1 MSTRREIIDRG
12 RLARLSR
19 ATDFYMNIPTMIES
33 PLSYRIGGSPL
44 VCQRHAPSECHFEA
58 DGHGAELGAVAAA
71 QDVEGFVFV
80 VDAHVVHNDFC
91 PYAH

>member
-19 ATDFYMNIPTMIES
+19 ATDFYMNIPTIIES

-44 VCQRHAPSECHFEA
+44 VCQRHAPLQNATLRPTVIVLNF
-58 DGHGAELGAVAAA
+58 G
-71 QDVEGFVFV
+71 
-80 VDAHVVHNDFC
+80 
-91 PYAH
+91 P